1 MIQGENVKIL
11 FRYFSSV
18 LEEWTVE
25 TMWAEVIDADKGLY
39 KLDNIPFYGPLVAS
53 DDIVFAEYDID
64 EEMLTYRKTIENS
77 GNSIINVVMM
87 DKSID
92 VNTVRDIF
100 DDLGCLSEKVNE
112 GYFSMEILA
121 DKDYRPIKQKLN
133 ELEEEGVIGFAEP
146 CLSNLHRL

>member
-1 MIQGENVKIL
+1 
-11 FRYFSSV
+11 
-18 LEEWTVE
+18 
-25 TMWAEVIDADKGLY
+25 
-39 KLDNIPFYGPLVAS
+39 
-53 DDIVFAEYDID
+53 
-64 EEMLTYRKTIENS
+64 MLTYRKTIENS
-77 GNSIINVVMM
+77 GNSIVNVVMM

-100 DDLGCLSEKVNE
+100 NNLGCLSEKVNE

-133 ELEEEGVIGFAEP
+133 ELEDEGVIGFAEP